1 MVDTIVAIVIVS
13 AIAGFFAKLTDEIA
27 DRKIGGKIGYLFAL
41 IYGAAGAY
49 LAGALQLATLWIAAA
64 SANVLARK
72 IDCKYHALGL
82 VVFVLGT
89 LAFGITTF
97 SIPLFM
103 FFLFFAALDEV
114 HVPAGKTDL
123 VSSIISRRLT
133 LVIMC
138 LAVALVFGVWEYF
151 VSILAFDVAYFVGE
165 KAGWKLYPAKKV
177 VAVKSVKKASKKK
190 RK

>member
-1 MVDTIVAIVIVS
+1 MLDIIIVS
-13 AIAGFFAKLTDEIA
+13 AVAGFFAKLADEIE
-27 DRKIGGKIGYLFAL
+27 DRGIKSKVGYLFAF
-41 IYGAAGAY
+41 IYGACGAY
-49 LAGALQLATLWIAAA
+49 LAGALQLATLWIATA

-72 IDCKYHALGL
+72 VDCKYHALGL

-89 LAFGITTF
+89 LAFGISTF

-114 HVPAGKTDL
+114 HVPAGKADL

-133 LVIMC
+133 LVLMC

-151 VSILAFDVAYFVGE
+151 VSILSFDVAYFVGE
-165 KAGWKLYPAKKV
+165 KAGWKLYPAKKA
-177 VAVKSVKKASKKK
+177 VAVKSAKKASRKK